1 MSVEGELT
9 VKLKGGTV
17 RIIFDETKVLVF
29 DEHRLLQDKSMGYR
43 VHNMMASKLPDVLNV
58 LDNLTRGA

>member
-1 MSVEGELT
+1 
-9 VKLKGGTV
+9 
-17 RIIFDETKVLVF
+17 VLVF